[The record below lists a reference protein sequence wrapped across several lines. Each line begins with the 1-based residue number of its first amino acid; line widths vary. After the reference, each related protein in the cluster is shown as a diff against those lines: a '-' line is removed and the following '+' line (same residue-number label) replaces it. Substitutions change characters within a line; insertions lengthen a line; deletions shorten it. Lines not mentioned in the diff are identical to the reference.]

1 MQEHFLK
8 WIDIVN
14 FKCFQNFEA
23 KDFGRVNLI
32 GGKNNV
38 GKTAFMEACYA
49 NVQAMDIKSFVGALR
64 SVKFMRENL
73 NILFNRA
80 VENTKNFMEHSKGL
94 SIASNA
100 NKTYFDIKESN
111 GKKSYMLRFNNQE
124 IKANSNNFSFDFH
137 LMQNISFIDSFGFSN
152 ADIIDNYAAIQK
164 QDKEDFLND
173 VLREF
178 DGSIESFKVFDKLP
192 QCKVNGKWLELTE
205 LGDGTR
211 HIVSLITALFA
222 CENGY
227 LFVDELE
234 NGIHYTY
241 LQKTWE
247 TILKLSKE
255 LNVQVFA
262 TTHSKE
268 CIEAYMRAAK
278 KLEDRDIAFIRL
290 SRLNDG
296 EIKASTL
303 DYELLEN
310 SMEQDHEVR
319 GW

>member
-1 MQEHFLK
+1 MRQK
-8 WIDIVN
+8 N
-14 FKCFQNFEA
+14 
-23 KDFGRVNLI
+23 FGRVNLI

-38 GKTAFMEACYA
+38 GKTAFMEACFINA
-49 NVQAMDIKSFVGALR
+49 EAVNIRSFIHALQGIKV
-64 SVKFMRENL
+64 MRENL
-73 NILFNRA
+73 NILDENI
-80 VENTKNFMEHSKGL
+80 VINTKNFTELSNGL
-94 SIASNA
+94 NIASNI
-100 NKTYFDIKESN
+100 NKTHFRIEESN
-111 GKKSYMLRFNNQE
+111 GEKNYIFRFSNQE
-124 IKANSNNFSFDFH
+124 IIANSNNFSFDFH
-137 LMQNISFIDSFGFSN
+137 FIQNIVFIDSFGLSN
-152 ADIIDNYAAIQK
+152 SGIINNYAAVQK
-164 QDKEDFLND
+164 QDKEEFLN
-173 VLREF
+173 VILNEF
-178 DGSIESFKVFDKLP
+178 DDSMEGFKVFDNLP
-192 QCKVNGKWLELTE
+192 QCKVNGKWLEITE

-211 HIVSLITALFA
+211 HIVSLITALFK

-241 LQKTWE
+241 LEKTWE

-268 CIEAYMRAAK
+268 CIEAYTRAAQ

-310 SMEQDHEVR
+310 SMEQNHEVR